1 MNSMLSRGLVIAA
14 AGIALMM
21 WPASSRAD
29 ESGDLFKAKCAMCH
43 GADGAG
49 KAVMKTQ
56 DLGSADVQ
64 KQTDAELTAIIAKG
78 KNKMPAFESKMTK
91 EQIAGL
97 VKHIRTLAK
106 KN

>member
-1 MNSMLSRGLVIAA
+1 MNSALSRGLVIAA
-14 AGIALMM
+14 AGMALLV

-29 ESGDLFKAKCAMCH
+29 GSADLFKAKCAMCH

-49 KAVMKTQ
+49 KPAMKTR
-56 DLGSADVQ
+56 DFSSADVQ
-64 KQTDAELTAIIAKG
+64 KQTDAELTAIITKG
-78 KNKMPAFESKMTK
+78 KNKMPAYETKLTK

-97 VKHIRTLAK
+97 VAHIRTFAK

>member
-1 MNSMLSRGLVIAA
+1 MNSAISRGLVIAA
-14 AGIALMM
+14 AGMALLV

-29 ESGDLFKAKCAMCH
+29 EAADLFKAKCAMCH

-49 KAVMKTQ
+49 KPAMKTR
-56 DLGSADVQ
+56 DFASADVQ
-64 KQTDAELTAIIAKG
+64 KQTDAELTAIVTKG
-78 KNKMPAFESKMTK
+78 KNKMPAYEAKLTK

-97 VKHIRTLAK
+97 VAHIRTFAK